1 MEMEPIT
8 LFNRES
14 IYMYKGYLSTELVE
28 SLGSIGAEGFLDLLS
43 NHVEDLSEVLS
54 GSAHLTPRLVH
65 QHNAVCVELLP
76 IKINVLFHVLA
87 DIISSKQKI
96 IKCKAVE

>member
-1 MEMEPIT
+1 MEVEPLT

-43 NHVEDLSEVLS
+43 NHVEDLSEVLP
-54 GSAHLTPRLVH
+54 GGAHLTPRLVH
-65 QHNAVCVELLP
+65 QDNAVRVELLP
-76 IKINVLFHVLA
+76 I
-87 DIISSKQKI
+87 D
-96 IKCKAVE
+96 